1 MSGALLEVRNL
12 ETWYGPIMAIRGV
25 SLAVP
30 EGGIVAVLGANGAG
44 KTTLLKTI
52 SGVMDPDKG
61 EVLLAGEPIEGG
73 EPDGIVR
80 KGVVHVPEGREV
92 FPLLDVAEN
101 LAMGAWTRRDDGWA
115 RTGRW
120 SSATSPSSRNGFAS
134 PPARFR
140 AGSSR
145 CSPSRA
151 GSWQG
156 RGSCCSTSRRSASLP
171 FSSATSSP
179 SSTA

>member
-61 EVLLAGEPIEGG
+61 EVLLAGEPIEGAESPTG
-73 EPDGIVR
+73 SSARGSCTCPRG
-80 KGVVHVPEGREV
+80 GRC
-92 FPLLDVAEN
+92 FRCSTSRRISRWGPTPA
-101 LAMGAWTRRDDGWA
+101 AMTKWA
-115 RTGRW
+115 RIGRW
-120 SSATSPSSRNGFAS
+120 SSATS
-134 PPARFR
+134 
-140 AGSSR
+140 
-145 CSPSRA
+145 
-151 GSWQG
+151 
-156 RGSCCSTSRRSASLP
+156 RS
-171 FSSATSSP
+171 
-179 SSTA
+179 